1 MDFLKL
7 KSYQE
12 QFSCCMY
19 GARFTNRIQIFE
31 KYLDFFSQIDICC
44 QREGGFDFF
53 CFVFRSLQ
61 LIPRRGFEFSN
72 LFNLFNLFCFQS
84 KPERKRYSIEI
95 EAPTTGTMETSK
107 ELKHRKN
114 SKTSLG
120 LLLGLV
126 ERKAWLVL
134 VAHCVRHCVSD
145 KVGLDSRAAGAAKK
159 HIGR

>member
-1 MDFLKL
+1 MNSIVIPIYKNMDFFKFGDRLSR
-7 KSYQE
+7 SYQE

-72 LFNLFNLFCFQS
+72 LFNLFCFQS

-95 EAPTTGTMETSK
+95 EAPTTGTME
-107 ELKHRKN
+107 LKHRN
-114 SKTSLG
+114 NCKTSLG
-120 LLLGLV
+120 LLGK
-126 ERKAWLVL
+126 EK
-134 VAHCVRHCVSD
+134 
-145 KVGLDSRAAGAAKK
+145 LD
-159 HIGR
+159 